1 MASPARSCNFSRRT
15 PQERAG
21 CANGVGDISG
31 RLAVVTGAA
40 SGIGRATALALAA
53 RGARLALGDVDEARL
68 RHAAGEVRAHGR
80 GAVCAVA
87 VDVTRPESV
96 ERFRATVEAELGVA
110 DAVVNAAGVVVVG
123 SFFATSPDDWDH
135 TLAVNLRGP
144 ALVCRA
150 FVPAMI
156 ERGLGGQIVHVASA
170 AAFFTPRELAAYGAT
185 KHGLVGLAQAL
196 REELRPHAIGVSVVC
211 PGFVDTPIVDNARF
225 VGEED
230 PERTRRHVKKLV
242 KGRGLRAERVAE
254 AIVEAL
260 ERGGDLVPVGIEAWA
275 LHALERVAPG
285 SAARWVG
292 IVRRFIERRR

>member
-1 MASPARSCNFSRRT
+1 MASPAHSCNFSRGT

-21 CANGVGDISG
+21 RANGIGSISG

-40 SGIGRATALALAA
+40 SGIGRATALALAG
-53 RGARLALGDVDEARL
+53 RGARLALGDVDEAGL
-68 RHAAGEVRAHGR
+68 RSAADEVRARG

-87 VDVTRPESV
+87 VDVTLPDSV

-123 SFFATSPDDWDH
+123 SFFATSPEDWDH

-156 ERGLGGQIVHVASA
+156 ERRLGGQIVHVASA

-211 PGFVDTPIVDNARF
+211 PGFVDTPIVEHARF
-225 VGEED
+225 VGEDD
-230 PERTRRHVKKLV
+230 PERVRSHVKKLV

-254 AIVEAL
+254 AILRAV
-260 ERGGDLVPVGIEAWA
+260 ERGGELVPVGVEAWA
-275 LHALERVAPG
+275 LHAFERVAPG

-292 IVRRFIERRR
+292 VVRRLIDRRR

>member
-1 MASPARSCNFSRRT
+1 VA
-15 PQERAG
+15 
-21 CANGVGDISG
+21 
-31 RLAVVTGAA
+31 
-40 SGIGRATALALAA
+40 
-53 RGARLALGDVDEARL
+53 DEARAL
-68 RHAAGEVRAHGR
+68 GR

-87 VDVTRPESV
+87 VDVTLPDSV

-156 ERGLGGQIVHVASA
+156 ERGLGGQIVNVASA

-225 VGEED
+225 VGEDD
-230 PERTRRHVKKLV
+230 PERVRRHVKKLV

-254 AIVEAL
+254 AILRAL
-260 ERGGDLVPVGIEAWA
+260 ERGGELVPVGIEAWA
-275 LHALERVAPG
+275 LHAFERVAPG

-292 IVRRFIERRR
+292 LIRRFIERGR